1 MLLRSSSEAS
11 VDRHPS
17 NPAAEG
23 FIKVDTEE
31 GLGNEEM
38 STERGQGTAAA
49 VEAVTTLAVNYGEN
63 PMTLSLLLSSGAGS
77 VFVAAVVNLLH
88 VLYYHPLILLSI
100 LEAFFLLMFSVMMV
114 AIDLPTRT
122 RVAVELREF
131 AEGFLKIL
139 MRITGKGVWYVYL
152 GSAVFS
158 SMRANKCWSA
168 GAWLLG
174 GYTFLVGMI
183 TGALGF
189 SKSRKLNRIRREI
202 GLQFDNDAERIYEAF
217 AVDDPSRGMTREEFA
232 AMTSQLTSITLR
244 DDEVKYIYS
253 ALCTGVGYRNSKGE
267 LTASE
272 LRKWMNT
279 RFTLL

>member
-1 MLLRSSSEAS
+1 MLLRSSSESS

-38 STERGQGTAAA
+38 STERGQVTTAA
-49 VEAVTTLAVNYGEN
+49 VEAVTTLA
-63 PMTLSLLLSSGAGS
+63 
-77 VFVAAVVNLLH
+77 
-88 VLYYHPLILLSI
+88 
-100 LEAFFLLMFSVMMV
+100 
-114 AIDLPTRT
+114 
-122 RVAVELREF
+122 EF

-139 MRITGKGVWYVYL
+139 MRITGKGLWYVYL

-158 SMRANKCWSA
+158 SMRANKCWTA

-174 GYTFLVGMI
+174 GYTFLVGLI
-183 TGALGF
+183 TGAVGF

-232 AMTSQLTSITLR
+232 AMTS
-244 DDEVKYIYS
+244 
-253 ALCTGVGYRNSKGE
+253 LCTGVGYRNSKGE